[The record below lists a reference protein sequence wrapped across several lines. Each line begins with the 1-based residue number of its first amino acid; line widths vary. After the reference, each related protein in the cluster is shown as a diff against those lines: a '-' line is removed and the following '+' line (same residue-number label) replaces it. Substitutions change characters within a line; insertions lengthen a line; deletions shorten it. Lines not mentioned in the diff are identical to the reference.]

1 MRRLPA
7 LLASVILVAG
17 CVGASSPSPLPTQ
30 SPVSTPGPTATPSQT
45 PAPTSS
51 APASAIELA
60 RSDLARIAADP
71 AGGIA
76 AADAMNAFGLELY
89 GRVAAKPGNLVLS
102 PASIAIALSMTRAGA
117 RGTTADEMD
126 AVLHDLGSHELA
138 DAANA
143 LDAALAARSGSF
155 PDKTGKDQPVAL
167 RITNVLFPQRD
178 MALEAAFLD
187 AMATRYGAGVWTL
200 DYASDPEAARLAI
213 NAWVAEQTEDRIK
226 EILLRGDVTELT
238 RLALANAIYLKAA
251 WLTPFPKKETARG
264 TFSLA
269 DGASVQVPLMHL
281 TASLAYGAGGGW
293 RAVEIPYVGN
303 GLAMTLIVPDDLA
316 TFEASFDATA
326 FAGIVD
332 SLKRTEVVLTMPTF
346 DTESRLSLAGYLA
359 AIGMPTAF
367 NPEAADFSGM
377 TTEADLY
384 IQKVIH
390 QANITVDEAGTE
402 AAAATVVIMGDT
414 SADGPEST
422 PVELRVDHPFLFV
435 LRDTQTGA
443 IVFMGRV
450 ADPTVTR

>member
-1 MRRLPA
+1 MTRLPA
-7 LLASVILVAG
+7 LLASAILVAG
-17 CVGASSPSPLPTQ
+17 CVGGSSPSPLPTQ
-30 SPVSTPGPTATPSQT
+30 SPVSTPGPTATPSLT

-71 AGGIA
+71 ASAIA

-126 AVLHDLGSHELA
+126 AVLHDLGSDELA

-143 LDAALAARSGSF
+143 LDAALAARTGTF
-155 PDKTGKDQPVAL
+155 KDATGKDRPVAL
-167 RITNVLFPQRD
+167 RITNALFSQRD
-178 MALEAAFLD
+178 MTLEAAFLD
-187 AMATRYGAGVWTL
+187 AMAGRYGAGVWTV

-213 NAWVAEQTEDRIK
+213 NAWVAEQTEDRIE
-226 EILLRGDVTELT
+226 EILKEGDVTLET

-251 WLTPFPKKETARG
+251 WLTPFDEEATAPG
-264 TFSLA
+264 AFTLA
-269 DGASVQVPLMHL
+269 DGTSVQVPLMRL
-281 TASLAYGAGGGW
+281 YAPLAYSAGAGW
-293 RAVEIPYVGN
+293 RAVELPYVGN

-316 TFEASFDATA
+316 AFESTFDVAAY
-326 FAGIVD
+326 AGIIG
-332 SLKRTEVVLTMPTF
+332 SLDRTGVVLTMPGF
-346 DTESRLSLAGYLA
+346 DTESRLSLEDYLPA
-359 AIGMPTAF
+359 LGMPTPF
-367 NPEAADFSGM
+367 DPLTADFSGM

-402 AAAATVVIMGDT
+402 AAAATVVLMGDT
-414 SADGPEST
+414 SADASPI
-422 PVELRVDHPFLFV
+422 ELRVDHPFLFV
-435 LRDTQTGA
+435 LRDVPTGA
-443 IVFMGRV
+443 VVFMGRV
-450 ADPTVTR
+450 ADPSETR